1 MTTKLLSKNNL
12 FLSIGR
18 WLLLALTFGL
28 TYTQTLLYDG
38 NQNTKFLHGLA
49 HAGLGFLNADWMANT
64 ADPLPVFSFL
74 VQVTYTY
81 LTPYA
86 FYVFYFLIFGV
97 YIVSILGIASLVFK
111 MDRSRTVY
119 LLYLALILAV
129 YSERLKIFET
139 KMIGVTSEL
148 LHTGVAAQYLLGPE
162 FQTNVFGAFL
172 LLSIYVFLQ
181 RKYVWAIL
189 WVAVAAIVHPAYLF
203 GAGLLTAAYLLILLW
218 EKIDRKQFSW
228 LSFLSAARQPFWL
241 GLLALI
247 LVLPVVWYSQIFMA
261 SNAPEAEAK
270 ALDIIVNFR
279 IPHHAVPA
287 VWLNTG
293 AYIQLAIMLAGLF
306 VVRKS
311 RLFVVMLLPF
321 LGGLLFT
328 VIQILTHSDSLGLL
342 SPWRVSVFL
351 VPLSTAMIIAWLL
364 SAIYDRFGS
373 QLSRFNLVL
382 GGLALVAILLF
393 VVGGIAVEKGR
404 ILRNAQRPTL
414 GVLDFVKN
422 SKTANDVYLIPPDD
436 SKFDEFRLY
445 TGAPVFINYKTHPYK
460 ALDVLEW
467 YKRLMMSRKFY
478 SASGSSAVCSALD
491 EISAQNKITG
501 IVWYADRPDPGC
513 AGLQEVFHDK
523 NYVLYSLPAT
533 LSATP

>member
-1 MTTKLLSKNNL
+1 MPSKSFSNKYF

-18 WLLLALTFGL
+18 WVLLALIFGL
-28 TYTQTLLYDG
+28 TYTQSLLYDG

-74 VQVTYTY
+74 VQFTYSY

-86 FYVFYFLIFGV
+86 FYVLYFLIFGV

-111 MDRSRTVY
+111 IDRSRTVY
-119 LLYLALILAV
+119 LVYLALILAV
-129 YSERLKIFET
+129 YSERLKILEN
-139 KMIGVTSEL
+139 KILGVNSEL

-181 RKYVWAIL
+181 RKYVWAII

-203 GAGLLTAAYLLILLW
+203 GAGLLTAAYLLILLA
-218 EKIDRKQFSW
+218 EKIDRRHLSW
-228 LSFLSAARQPFWL
+228 QSFLNAVRQPFWL
-241 GLLALI
+241 GLLALA
-247 LVLPVVWYSQIFMA
+247 LVLPVVWYSQVFMA
-261 SNAPEAEAK
+261 SNAPDAEAK

-293 AYIQLAIMLAGLF
+293 AYIQFAIMLAGLF

-311 RLFVVMLLPF
+311 RLFLVMLLPF

-328 VIQILTHSDSLGLL
+328 IIQILTHSDSLGLL

-364 SAIYDRFGS
+364 AAVFDRFGEK
-373 QLSRFNLVL
+373 LSRFNLVL
-382 GGLALVAILLF
+382 DGLAVIAIALF
-393 VVGGIAVEKGR
+393 VIGGIAVEKGR
-404 ILRNAQRPTL
+404 IIRNAERPTL

-422 SKTANDVYLIPPDD
+422 SKTMGQVYLIPPDD

-467 YKRLMMSRKFY
+467 YNRLMMSRKFY
-478 SASGSSAVCSALD
+478 SASDAGTACSALN
-491 EISAQNKITG
+491 EISAQYKITDV
-501 IVWYADRPDPGC
+501 VWYDDRPNPGC
-513 AGLQEVFHDK
+513 SGMQVVFQDK
-523 NYVLYSLPAT
+523 NFVLYSIPT
-533 LSATP
+533 NP